1 MSRSQVAEPFAAPS
15 MYPVDGLR
23 PGGDDLYAAVAE
35 RVGRVGPRVPSSPM
49 RWDLDQHATWLDPAM
64 VAGMACGW
72 PLITA
77 LRDQVRVVGTFAYAL
92 DDVVSHLYR
101 SRIIA
106 RADAGLSSID
116 AVDPSTV
123 TAALNSS
130 DSLSG
135 CISLLASV
143 GRGHR
148 QWPGQVEWTGAHV
161 LSIDAVRSGRAD
173 IASIDGLTWA
183 FLARDE
189 PHALDGLITIGRG
202 PLVPCLPIIVNRT
215 TTDDELATWRD
226 ALVETVRDPAMVLV
240 RETLMIRDFVP
251 LEYSGYVDALRD
263 LQVLAQS

>member
-1 MSRSQVAEPFAAPS
+1 MSQVAEPFAALT
-15 MYPVDGLR
+15 MYPFDALR
-23 PGGDDLYAAVAE
+23 PAWDDLYAAVAD
-35 RVGRVGPRVPSSPM
+35 RVGRTGNSVPSSPM

-92 DDVVSHLYR
+92 DDDVSHLYR

-106 RADAGLSSID
+106 RADAVVRSVDGI
-116 AVDPSTV
+116 DPSTI

-135 CISLLASV
+135 CISLLAAA
-143 GRGHR
+143 GRGR
-148 QWPGQVEWTGAHV
+148 QQWPGRIEWTGAHV

-189 PHALDGLITIGRG
+189 PHTLDGLITIGRG
-202 PLVPCLPIIVNRT
+202 PLVPCLPVIVNRK
-215 TTDDELATWRD
+215 TTDHELAMWRD

-240 RETLMIRDFVP
+240 REILLIRDFVP
-251 LEYSGYVDALRD
+251 LDYSGYVDALRD